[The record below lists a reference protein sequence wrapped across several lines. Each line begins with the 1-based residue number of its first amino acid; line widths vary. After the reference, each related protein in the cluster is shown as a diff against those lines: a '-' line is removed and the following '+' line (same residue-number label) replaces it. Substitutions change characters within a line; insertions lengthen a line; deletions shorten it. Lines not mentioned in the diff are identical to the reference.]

1 MKKIILCCLLAF
13 TCLFATGKKTVR
25 IVAVGDVMLG
35 TSYPAT
41 KYLPE
46 NVTNLLRPLQQTLA
60 SADVTFGNL
69 EGCFSDSASP
79 VKIVK
84 DSSKA
89 YLFRMPCHYAV
100 ELQKAGFDL
109 MSIANNHSQD
119 FGQKGIETTKSI
131 MDSLGIA
138 VAGTENY
145 PTAIIA
151 RDSIRYGFCAFSA
164 NKGTLY
170 INDYKTLKKI
180 VSNLKEKADIVIV
193 SFHGGAEGNGYQR
206 TPDSTE
212 IFLGENRGFVK
223 EFARKAIDAGADLV
237 LGHGPHVPRTID
249 LYKNRFIIY
258 SLGNFCTFGRF
269 NLRAANGIAPLLS
282 LQLTPQGEFVS
293 GKIVPIKQLGRGVP
307 RVDSQRKVIRNMQKL
322 LVEDAPNCGLQIDE
336 NGNITKLSG
345 N

>member
-1 MKKIILCCLLAF
+1 
-13 TCLFATGKKTVR
+13 
-25 IVAVGDVMLG
+25 MLG
-35 TSYPAT
+35 TSFPEV

-46 NVTNLLRPLQQTLA
+46 NVEELLQPLQPVLQN
-60 SADVTFGNL
+60 ADVTFGNL
-69 EGCFSDSASP
+69 EGCFSDTASP
-79 VKIVK
+79 VKIVR

-119 FGQKGIETTKSI
+119 FGNEGVETTKFL

-138 VAGTENY
+138 IAGTENY
-145 PTAIIA
+145 PTATIV
-151 RDSIRYGFCAFSA
+151 RDSVRYGFCAFSP

-170 INDYKTLKKI
+170 INDYETLEKVVKNLKKQ
-180 VSNLKEKADIVIV
+180 SDIVIV
-193 SFHGGAEGNGYQR
+193 SFHGGAEGKDYQH

-212 IFLGENRGFVK
+212 IFLGENRGYVRK
-223 EFARKAIDAGADLV
+223 FARKAIDAGADIV

-269 NLRAANGIAPLLS
+269 NLRGANGIAPILS
-282 LQLTPQGEFVS
+282 LRLTSQGEFVS
-293 GKIVPIKQLGRGVP
+293 GEIFPIKQYGRGVP
-307 RVDSQRKVIRNMQKL
+307 RIDAQKRAIRNMQKL
-322 LVEDAPNCGLQIDE
+322 LKEDAPNSGLQIDE
-336 NGNITKLSG
+336 NGNITRLTED
-345 N
+345 